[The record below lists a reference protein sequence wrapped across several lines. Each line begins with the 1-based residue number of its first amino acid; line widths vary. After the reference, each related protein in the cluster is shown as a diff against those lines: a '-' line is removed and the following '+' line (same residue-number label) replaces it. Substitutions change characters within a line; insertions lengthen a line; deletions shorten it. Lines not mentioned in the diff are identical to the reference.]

1 MYTFV
6 YFVLQFVA
14 VAAILNVTIIVS
26 STTATLD
33 CTLPCFSPD
42 IRCRLLNITLN
53 DFEGVTTTYD
63 GFVRSTMNFSYP
75 TEQFVIS
82 NLASDR
88 TYYYCVFA
96 INATNDYIFGLYM
109 EVGDP
114 VCGNFHTTA
123 GIAMVSFLLCT
134 YVSRVHNTHY
144 TRLSNSQ
151 YLCIIT

>member
-1 MYTFV
+1 M

-26 STTATLD
+26 STTATLN

-42 IRCRLLNITLN
+42 IRCTLLDISIDNFEVVTITH
-53 DFEGVTTTYD
+53 DD
-63 GFVRSTMNFSYP
+63 IVRSTMNFSYP
-75 TEQFVIS
+75 TEKFVIS

-88 TYYYCVFA
+88 TYYYCVVA
-96 INATNDYIFGLYM
+96 ISRNATNQYAYEYM

-123 GIAMVSFLLCT
+123 GIAMFHFY
-134 YVSRVHNTHY
+134 YVHMYQEFIIPTTQNCPI
-144 TRLSNSQ
+144 LSISV
-151 YLCIIT
+151 